1 MTDKRVVITGSGN
14 VSGYGLGT
22 DALMHGLRN
31 GHSCVQS
38 TVGKFVD
45 TRVKTAAFVPDY
57 SEDSLFDQE
66 RCRKFL
72 DPISQYALLAAREAV
87 QNSALPGHDDAK
99 EGVAVVVG
107 TSIGGLDTIETEF
120 IDTNKR
126 PAPMTIPKLMASAP
140 ASQISMEFDFH
151 GPSFVVSSACAS
163 AAHAIVSGLLL
174 IKSNQAKFAIVG
186 GAENTA
192 LKSYYRAWDS
202 IRALTPDTCRPFS
215 RGRNGLVLGEGASMF
230 VLEDMDSAR
239 ARGANI
245 LCEIIGFG
253 MSADATDILKP
264 NVRWIKKAL
273 KNCLENAKLNPSD
286 VDYIN
291 AHGTG
296 TILNDATETSAIKDV
311 FREHAKFLKISSTK
325 PLHGHALAASGS
337 MELNAV
343 LLAINEKIIPPTI
356 NFSEPDPACDL
367 DYVTN
372 RPEEKNVSIALS
384 NSFAF
389 GGLNV
394 VLALKKV

>member
-1 MTDKRVVITGSGN
+1 
-14 VSGYGLGT
+14 
-22 DALMHGLRN
+22 
-31 GHSCVQS
+31 
-38 TVGKFVD
+38 
-45 TRVKTAAFVPDY
+45 
-57 SEDSLFDQE
+57 
-66 RCRKFL
+66 
-72 DPISQYALLAAREAV
+72 
-87 QNSALPGHDDAK
+87 
-99 EGVAVVVG
+99 
-107 TSIGGLDTIETEF
+107 
-120 IDTNKR
+120 
-126 PAPMTIPKLMASAP
+126 
-140 ASQISMEFDFH
+140 
-151 GPSFVVSSACAS
+151 
-163 AAHAIVSGLLL
+163 
-174 IKSNQAKFAIVG
+174 
-186 GAENTA
+186 
-192 LKSYYRAWDS
+192 
-202 IRALTPDTCRPFS
+202 
-215 RGRNGLVLGEGASMF
+215 MF